1 MLSSVG
7 ERESAE
13 SRPTDRT
20 HPTPRSQTL
29 AGLRVVSYS
38 FEMSNKA
45 ASSGGVQSVGRAVTI
60 LEIIAR
66 AELAEI
72 TQVAEV
78 AATGFALVDD
88 ELEVGLT
95 AVSAPV
101 RTAHG
106 AHGDVIASISASGP
120 SFWFTADEAAS
131 ARDLLTRAAA
141 DAEAD
146 PTTRVQH
153 RGRGSRISPDVYSAC
168 GNSGAIQRMVE
179 ESVRRRG

>member
-7 ERESAE
+7 ERGSAE

-20 HPTPRSQTL
+20 HPTPHPETL

-38 FEMSNKA
+38 FEMSNKDA
-45 ASSGGVQSVGRAVTI
+45 ASGGVESVGRTVTI

-66 AELAEI
+66 TELAEI
-72 TQVAEV
+72 TEIAEV
-78 AATGFALVDD
+78 AATGFALVAD

-106 AHGDVIASISASGP
+106 ARGDVIASISAAGP

-141 DAEAD
+141 DAEAG

-153 RGRGSRISPDVYSAC
+153 RGRGSRISTDVYSAC

>member
-1 MLSSVG
+1 
-7 ERESAE
+7 
-13 SRPTDRT
+13 
-20 HPTPRSQTL
+20 
-29 AGLRVVSYS
+29 
-38 FEMSNKA
+38 MSIKA
-45 ASSGGVQSVGRAVTI
+45 ASSGGVQSVDRAATI
-60 LEIIAR
+60 LGIIAR

-101 RTAHG
+101 RTAHGAHG

>member
-1 MLSSVG
+1 
-7 ERESAE
+7 
-13 SRPTDRT
+13 
-20 HPTPRSQTL
+20 
-29 AGLRVVSYS
+29 
-38 FEMSNKA
+38 MSNKDA
-45 ASSGGVQSVGRAVTI
+45 ASGGVESVGRAVRI
-60 LEIIAR
+60 LEIIAH
-66 AELAEI
+66 AELAGI

-78 AATGFALVDD
+78 AATGFALVAD

-106 AHGDVIASISASGP
+106 DVIDSISASGS

-146 PTTRVQH
+146 LTTRVQH
-153 RGRGSRISPDVYSAC
+153 RGRGSRISPDVYIAR

-179 ESVRRRG
+179 GSVRRRD